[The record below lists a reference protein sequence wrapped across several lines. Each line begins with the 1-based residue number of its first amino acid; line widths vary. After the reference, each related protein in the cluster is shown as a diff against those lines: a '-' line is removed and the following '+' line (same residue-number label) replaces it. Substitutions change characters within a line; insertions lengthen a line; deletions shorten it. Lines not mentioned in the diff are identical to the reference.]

1 MNAQSSVWMNFVP
14 LVFLI
19 VIFYLLL
26 IRPQQKQMKERR
38 NMMEALK
45 NGDKVL
51 TTGGIIGVINAIRG
65 DELEMEIAKN
75 VKVTVVKSA
84 VASVL
89 TK

>member
-1 MNAQSSVWMNFVP
+1 MNFVP